1 MKIRF
6 GFNFGS
12 CCRQRSFAFGP
23 VVDLCPTGLSSPSVL
38 HTWAT
43 AHWRAGRAPNPRII
57 ITHRL
62 PGGWVTFPAIRTH
75 LPSANCGQDPYSVT
89 VRKNKDTKLIFNICW
104 YKSYVLNKK
113 IKSNAPFGTF
123 INYKSLKT
131 LCACQFN
138 PSKGYKITSI
148 AHDQWNIRLKCKSYA
163 VAYPSFH
170 VAFHIVSI
178 IGWLTNSPYI
188 YNVYLECENLYD
200 HDVQNFP
207 YPLGKIMIVSSSS
220 RGNWQCKSILRS
232 LQICSFN

>member
-1 MKIRF
+1 MIHCAPENWLFTSAESAPLLALIINNKKKKRICKSF
-6 GFNFGS
+6 VFIFTGGEWKSVSVLILAPAAGS
-12 CCRQRSFAFGP
+12 AALLFGP

-148 AHDQWNIRLKCKSYA
+148 AHDQ
-163 VAYPSFH
+163 
-170 VAFHIVSI
+170 
-178 IGWLTNSPYI
+178 
-188 YNVYLECENLYD
+188 
-200 HDVQNFP
+200 
-207 YPLGKIMIVSSSS
+207 
-220 RGNWQCKSILRS
+220 
-232 LQICSFN
+232 